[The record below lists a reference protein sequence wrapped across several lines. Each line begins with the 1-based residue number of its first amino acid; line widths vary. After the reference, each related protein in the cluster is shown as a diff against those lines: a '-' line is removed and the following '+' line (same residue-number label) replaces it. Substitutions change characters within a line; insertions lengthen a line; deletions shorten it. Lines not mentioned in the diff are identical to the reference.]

1 MNSDILLDV
10 GAAVVGS
17 AQTFALKEF
26 VDKKSLTPIVPQLG
40 KYGTASCLAGV
51 GIGGVSLGIGLA
63 SLMFNKGIRDERI
76 ARALVSYG
84 APALITGALSGFLTP
99 TVRRVVQATSS
110 ASQSTTPQAYFAPQ
124 AAPAAPAAARMG
136 GVEANYANLSQ
147 MEKINLGVL

>member
-1 MNSDILLDV
+1 MNSEILMDV
-10 GAAVVGS
+10 GAAVLGS

-51 GIGGVSLGIGLA
+51 GAGGVALAIGLGN
-63 SLMFNKGIRDERI
+63 LMFGKGIRDERV

-84 APALITGALSGFLTP
+84 APALVTGALSGFLTP
-99 TVRRVVQATSS
+99 TVRRVVQQANQT
-110 ASQSTTPQAYFAPQ
+110 ATPQAYFAPQ
-124 AAPAAPAAARMG
+124 AAPVAPMAPAGAKMG

>member
-1 MNSDILLDV
+1 MNSDVLLDV
-10 GAAVVGS
+10 GAAVLGT
-17 AQTFALKEF
+17 AQTYALKEF

-51 GIGGVSLGIGLA
+51 GVGGVATGIGLA
-63 SLMFNKGIRDERI
+63 SLMFNKGIRDERV

-84 APALITGALSGFLTP
+84 IPALVSGALSGFMTP

-124 AAPAAPAAARMG
+124 AAPAAPATARMG
-136 GVEANYANLSQ
+136 GVEANYSYLSH